1 MLTSNINA
9 ISFPSLMNS
18 PPRAQTEVVATGR
31 KSPETVDV
39 MDGGVSFKRQ
49 QSESGGDGVNAEMNA
64 DMLGKVYISYVN
76 LVPTVPIC
84 EVDLVLVSNRNFEI
98 SMLFMT
104 WEWKCARTMMR
115 LVALAFWPARSAK
128 GTSSDLWSDSL
139 GTGTTCSSSG
149 GPLS

>member
-1 MLTSNINA
+1 MTSTINA
-9 ISFPSLMNS
+9 TSFPSFINF
-18 PPRAQTEVVATGR
+18 PPRAQTVAVATAR